1 MKIVND
7 INERVEVMREEV
19 KQILKMVEE
28 GRITAEEAEKLI
40 DVLKPDDGGG
50 TSLISSTDDDYGK
63 FLRIK
68 VVENGNDKV
77 NVNVPLSLV
86 EVGIKL
92 ATQLGAEYEPKLQAL
107 KDIDFNE
114 ILNSIQNGAQGKL
127 VEVEDNGTYVT
138 ITVD

>member
-1 MKIVND
+1 
-7 INERVEVMREEV
+7 VEVMREEV

-40 DVLKPDDGGG
+40 DVLKPDDGDG
-50 TSLISSTDDDYGK
+50 TTLISSTDDDYGK

>member
-1 MKIVND
+1 
-7 INERVEVMREEV
+7 MREEV

>member
-1 MKIVND
+1 
-7 INERVEVMREEV
+7 MREEV

-92 ATQLGAEYEPKLQAL
+92 ATQLGAEYELKLQAL

>member
-1 MKIVND
+1 
-7 INERVEVMREEV
+7 MREEV

-114 ILNSIQNGAQGKL
+114 IPIPYKWRSR
-127 VEVEDNGTYVT
+127 ETC
-138 ITVD
+138 

>member
-1 MKIVND
+1 
-7 INERVEVMREEV
+7 VEVMREEV

-77 NVNVPLSLV
+77 NVNVPLLLV

>member
-1 MKIVND
+1 M
-7 INERVEVMREEV
+7 
-19 KQILKMVEE
+19 KQIIKMVEE